1 MSFTTKQGIKKIA
14 EKRFDSLKII
24 VLVLLGQLVLL
35 DIMIIAIDLYNS
47 RPAYLQITDA
57 VREAIALGSLQAG
70 DKLPP
75 IRETAVSTRVNRN
88 TVSRAYLEL
97 EHQGLVQARQGSGF
111 FVTEDGARQEKST
124 RRESVNQKVEQLIME
139 ASLSDLTT
147 EDLLQLVKA
156 AASRL
161 KKKGKS

>member
-1 MSFTTKQGIKKIA
+1 
-14 EKRFDSLKII
+14 
-24 VLVLLGQLVLL
+24 
-35 DIMIIAIDLYNS
+35 MIITIDLYNS

-75 IRETAVSTRVNRN
+75 IRETAVNTRVNRN

-111 FVTEDGARQEKST
+111 FVTEDGAQQEKQA
-124 RRESVNQKVEQLIME
+124 RLESVKQRIGELLAETNLTE
-139 ASLSDLTT
+139 LST
-147 EDLLQLVKA
+147 EDLLKLVEQEA
-156 AASRL
+156 RSLQRRSEN
-161 KKKGKS
+161 KGKSK

>member
-1 MSFTTKQGIKKIA
+1 
-14 EKRFDSLKII
+14 
-24 VLVLLGQLVLL
+24 
-35 DIMIIAIDLYNS
+35 MIITIDLYNS

-75 IRETAVSTRVNRN
+75 IRETAISTRVNRN

-111 FVTEDGARQEKST
+111 FVTEDGAQQEQQA
-124 RRESVNQKVEQLIME
+124 RLASVKEKIHALLTE
-139 ASLSDLTT
+139 ANLTDLTT
-147 EDLLQLVKA
+147 AGLLELVEQEA
-156 AASRL
+156 
-161 KKKGKS
+161 GKQEKERKSK